1 MIEERPCAR
10 MFCFCD
16 RFASKNVGGDGSG
29 SPGKI
34 QFMSKTWSGEYKLHP
49 RSPFARH
56 VSQNHPHLAGTG
68 IFLGDRSLQICFS
81 FLKLPTS
88 PPAKACII
96 TQKLIPIFIKNFFYI
111 VFTKLPKNAI
121 IDKIRARSEPEAQ
134 AAPQKFRRL
143 KNDD

>member
-16 RFASKNVGGDGSG
+16 RFASKNVGDGSG
-29 SPGKI
+29 RPCKI

-56 VSQNHPHLAGTG
+56 VSQNHPRLAGTG

-96 TQKLIPIFIKNFFYI
+96 TQKFINIFI
-111 VFTKLPKNAI
+111 
-121 IDKIRARSEPEAQ
+121 
-134 AAPQKFRRL
+134 QKFLLFRL
-143 KNDD
+143 HKTTQKCDNRQNEGAVRT